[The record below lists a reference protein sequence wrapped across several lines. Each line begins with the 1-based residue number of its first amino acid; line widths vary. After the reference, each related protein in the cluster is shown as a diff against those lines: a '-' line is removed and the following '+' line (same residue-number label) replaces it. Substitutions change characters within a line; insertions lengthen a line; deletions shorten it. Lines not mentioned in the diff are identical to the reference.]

1 MYKSRKIIKRVASFI
16 SMFFTPVLAFAGSN
30 ATVPM
35 GWVDEIFDSLLST
48 PGTLEDLIV
57 KVLNWLI
64 GGSAVVCVVMLIVA
78 GFTYM
83 TSGGNEEKTQKATK
97 TLTNAIIGLVI
108 CFVAVM
114 LVNFVLKNFLVT
126 NTK

>member
-1 MYKSRKIIKRVASFI
+1 
-16 SMFFTPVLAFAGSN
+16 
-30 ATVPM
+30 
-35 GWVDEIFDSLLST
+35 WVDEIFDSLLST